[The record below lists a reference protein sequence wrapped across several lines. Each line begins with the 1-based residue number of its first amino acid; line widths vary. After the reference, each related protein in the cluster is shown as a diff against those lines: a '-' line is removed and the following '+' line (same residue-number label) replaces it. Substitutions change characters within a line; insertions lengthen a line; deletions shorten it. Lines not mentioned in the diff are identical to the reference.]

1 MRTRRLVIAA
11 LLAFVICVMASA
23 CFANERET
31 VLDRKVH
38 IEDKILDVPKL
49 PPLCEEIKGLQ
60 REKIDIGNGKLY
72 CEQEGTG
79 VPLVVVSGGPGSTHH
94 TFHSYFS
101 RAAAF
106 ARVIYYDQRGVGQ
119 SDYDKTGKMYT
130 LEQAVEDLDNLRKAL
145 KIEKW
150 VVLGHSYGGFL
161 AQCYALEHPDRLL
174 GLVLVCSAPGNGDRQ
189 SDYMSE
195 AELQQIDSLDGN
207 ITLTDDQC
215 RFNRELNGDW
225 KRQSFYK
232 PSIEEM
238 ARTALYEW
246 KPAPGFQSRI
256 CSETRL
262 MELMASLNSKFD
274 RFPVPTLVME
284 SKRDLTWAGDKPV
297 KFHRNHPGSQ
307 LVMFEKSAHSPFADE
322 PDKFFKALLSF
333 TENVRDGSKT
343 ANVRSE
349 NRVRWQVPAVCYKIE
364 QMPFTG
370 AADEALQLLPEAEEA
385 KLENSTMWF
394 TLGYHLCSG
403 FYYDK
408 ALIAFQQSAESRSA
422 SRGDRG
428 LALAYQGLLLDLLNH
443 RAEAV
448 AAYREALRG
457 IGQAHSDS
465 DVFGGITIDRQ
476 WVKERIKT
484 PFVQPP
490 EVYYE

>member
-11 LLAFVICVMASA
+11 LLAFVICVMANA

-49 PPLCEEIKGLQ
+49 PPLCDEIKGLQ

-79 VPLVVVSGGPGSTHH
+79 VPLVVVSGGPGTTHH
-94 TFHSYFS
+94 IFHSHFS

-119 SDYDKTGKMYT
+119 SDYDDTGKMYT

-145 KIEKW
+145 KIKKW

-161 AQCYALEHPDRLL
+161 AQCYALEHPDCLL
-174 GLVLVCSAPGNGDRQ
+174 GLVLVCSAPGNGNRQ
-189 SDYMSE
+189 SDYMSK
-195 AELQQIDSLDGN
+195 AELQTIDSLDGN
-207 ITLTDDQC
+207 ITLTDEQ
-215 RFNRELNGDW
+215 RIFNRELNGDW

-238 ARTALYEW
+238 TRTALYQW
-246 KPAPGFQSRI
+246 KPAPGFQNRI
-256 CSETRL
+256 GSEIRL
-262 MELMASLNSKFD
+262 MGEVASLNSKFD

-322 PDKFFKALLSF
+322 PDKFFKALRSF

-343 ANVRSE
+343 ANVRPE
-349 NRVRWQVPAVCYKIE
+349 NRVRWQVPAVYYKIIH
-364 QMPFTG
+364 MPNTG
-370 AADEALQLLPEAEEA
+370 SGDKALELYSQARDTGLRDSSLWLKLGLALYDGKHYDEAL
-385 KLENSTMWF
+385 
-394 TLGYHLCSG
+394 
-403 FYYDK
+403 D
-408 ALIAFQQSAESRSA
+408 AFEHISREGDSDT
-422 SRGDRG
+422 GDRFG
-428 LALAYQGLLLDLLNH
+428 SLVWQGHILDLLARRDDALAKYN
-443 RAEAV
+443 
-448 AAYREALRG
+448 EALKLDVGDDYCAQFDQYGMIVNRKW
-457 IGQAHSDS
+457 IG
-465 DVFGGITIDRQ
+465 
-476 WVKERIKT
+476 ERLKT
-484 PFVQPP
+484 PF
-490 EVYYE
+490 ERK